1 MKPYTDTTVEEL
13 AQKGIK
19 NIDVFCPGF
28 ISDCLET
35 LEEINI
41 QLRQTFK
48 ENGGEIFNYIDCL
61 NDKNESIENIK
72 KDVKFIEIQNEEPLK
87 RECIHFLE
95 VLRGQ
100 SPNTDGKEGLDV
112 IKVISQVSSEANFK
126 N

>member
-1 MKPYTDTTVEEL
+1 MNNEIVKKL
-13 AQKGIK
+13 KLLGISSSSQL
-19 NIDVFCPGF
+19 IDK
-28 ISDCLET
+28 
-35 LEEINI
+35 EIDDW
-41 QLRQTFK
+41 R
-48 ENGGEIFNYIDCL
+48 
-61 NDKNESIENIK
+61 S
-72 KDVKFIEIQNEEPLK
+72 VKFIEIQNEEPLK